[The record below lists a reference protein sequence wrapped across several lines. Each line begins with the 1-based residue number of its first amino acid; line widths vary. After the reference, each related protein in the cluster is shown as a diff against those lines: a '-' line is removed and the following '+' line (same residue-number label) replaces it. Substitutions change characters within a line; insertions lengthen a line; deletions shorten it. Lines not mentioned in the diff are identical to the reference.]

1 MWDVAAH
8 LIRHPD
14 ESRAPVLCFTLLVVP
29 DQDAVTPGGNLVGW
43 LAWISVLR
51 AGKSSTSTVTCLMNA
66 FDILFWAAARLL
78 NPRKPASILR
88 SDNK

>member
-1 MWDVAAH
+1 MGRCRPSDPTPRRIASARP
-8 LIRHPD
+8 L
-14 ESRAPVLCFTLLVVP
+14 LTLLVVP